1 MECNKEEALRA
12 KEIAEKKMESK
23 DFNGARKFALKAQQ
37 LYPDLENITRMLIVC
52 DVHCSAE
59 HKLFG
64 NEMNWYKIL
73 QIEQTANDTTIK
85 KQYRKFAL
93 QLHPDK
99 NKFAGAE
106 AAFKLIGEAQRVLLD
121 REKRSRLDMSL
132 HRFPMNRTTMPSHHQ
147 QNVQMK
153 FNPVMQTSIRP
164 NFTNFNPPQQQQ
176 SRQPSKQGPNGVRP
190 TFWTVCSFC
199 SVRYEYYR
207 EVLNRSLRC
216 QNCNRPFIAYDVDI
230 QGTTPA
236 TNTSQQAF
244 AAQNYSQNHGAFKVG
259 VGSQGNL
266 HARRSNTEPH
276 QKKGPTADVSVKTN
290 EKKRKRRASESSES
304 SESIGSTDSESEE
317 DILYEKD
324 VSPSVSTHREG
335 NPRRSTR
342 QKHKV
347 SYRENV
353 SDDDEGSGSPS
364 GAGENG
370 EAAKMNDQYGL
381 AADLKD
387 DQQGVKQKQNSCS
400 DESLQNT
407 KEEIVEVRGKEA
419 VGSSKID
426 KGSEQSTSE
435 PTNQPDSFVYPDAE
449 FSDFDKDKTEGS
461 FAAGQIWAIY
471 DTIDGMPRFYALI
484 RKVLT
489 PGFKLRITWFE
500 PDPDGKDEFQWFH
513 EQLPIACGKYKLGIT
528 EFTEDHL
535 MFSHLI
541 FCEKIDRRTYKL
553 YPRKGETWAIFKNWD
568 IKWHIDAKSHRQ
580 YDFEFVEVL
589 SDYVEGVGVVVAY
602 LAKLK
607 GFVSLFSQIEGYKR
621 TFQIP
626 SAELFRFSHR
636 VPSFKMTGQ
645 ERVGVPVGSY
655 ELDPVS
661 LPLNIEEIDVPEDL
675 EVMAGC
681 FPSTGTS
688 TRSSDMSKFK
698 NSEGCTSTA
707 KVNLKRSN
715 SEEENKDPI
724 DHNGNDSSAPSASA
738 EDDAFEIPDPVFC
751 NFDAERS
758 LEKFQIG
765 QIWAFYCDED
775 GLPKYYGQ
783 IKQVRTSLTSPEL
796 ELQVTYLTNCWL
808 PGNSV
813 RWEDKDMLISIGK
826 FKIKAGARPCTYIN
840 TYSVS
845 HQVHTVTDGKKKEY
859 EIFPR
864 KGEIWALYRNW
875 TAKIKRSDL
884 DNWRYDIVE
893 VIGENDLWMDVLP
906 LELVS
911 GYHSVFKG
919 KSNEGSPRTMRI
931 LWKEL
936 LRFSHQI
943 PAFKLSE
950 EHGGN
955 LKGFWELDPGALP
968 LHYFSNK

>member
-12 KEIAEKKMESK
+12 KQIAEKKLEIK
-23 DFNGARKFALKAQQ
+23 DFDGARKFALKAQK
-37 LYPDLENITRMLIVC
+37 LYPDLENITQMLIVC

-59 HKLFG
+59 PKLFG

-73 QIEQTANDTTIK
+73 QIELTANDTTIK
-85 KQYRKFAL
+85 KQYRKLAL

-121 REKRSRLDMSL
+121 RDKRSRLDMSL
-132 HRFPMNRTTMPSHHQ
+132 HRFPMNRTTMPSHYQ

-153 FNPVMQTSIRP
+153 VNPVMQTSVRP
-164 NFTNFNPPQQQQ
+164 NFTNFNPQQQQQ
-176 SRQPSKQGPNGVRP
+176 SRQSSQQWPNGSRP

-216 QNCNRPFIAYDVDI
+216 QNCNRPFIAYDVAT

-236 TNTSQQAF
+236 TNSNQQCF
-244 AAQNYSQNHGAFKVG
+244 GAQNYSQNHGAFNVG

-266 HARRSNTEPH
+266 HTPMPSTAPS
-276 QKKGPTADVSVKTN
+276 QKKGPSADASVKPN
-290 EKKRKRRASESSES
+290 GKKRRRRLLESSES
-304 SESIGSTDSESEE
+304 SESIGSVDSESEE
-317 DILYEKD
+317 DTHYSKNVFPG
-324 VSPSVSTHREG
+324 VSIDKG

-342 QKHKV
+342 QKHQV
-347 SYRENV
+347 SYKENV
-353 SDDDEGSGSPS
+353 SDDDEVCGSPS
-364 GAGENG
+364 GAGESG
-370 EAAKMNDQYGL
+370 EAAKMND
-381 AADLKD
+381 LKG
-387 DQQGVKQKQNSCS
+387 DQQVTQEQNSCS
-400 DESLQNT
+400 EESLQNINE
-407 KEEIVEVRGKEA
+407 KDVKGKEA

-426 KGSEQSTSE
+426 KASEQSTSE
-435 PTNQPDSFVYPDAE
+435 PTNQPNNFVYPDTE
-449 FSDFDKDKTEGS
+449 FKDFDKDKTEGS
-461 FAAGQIWAIY
+461 FSRGQIWAIY
-471 DTIDGMPRFYALI
+471 DTLDGMPRFYAVI
-484 RKVLT
+484 RKVLA
-489 PGFKLRITWFE
+489 PGFKLQITWFE
-500 PDPDGKDEFQWFH
+500 PDPDGKDEFQWFDK
-513 EQLPIACGKYKLGIT
+513 QMPIACGKYILGMT

-535 MFSHLI
+535 MFSHQI
-541 FCEKIDRRTYKL
+541 SCDKIDRRTYKI
-553 YPRKGETWAIFKNWD
+553 YPRKGETWAMFKNWD
-568 IKWHIDAKSHRQ
+568 IKWHMDPESHRQ
-580 YDFEFVEVL
+580 YGFEFVEIL

-602 LAKLK
+602 LAKLR

-621 TFQIP
+621 TSQIP

-636 VPSFKMTGQ
+636 VPSFKMTGR

-655 ELDPVS
+655 ELDPVA
-661 LPLNIEEIDVPEDL
+661 LPLNIEETAVPGDLDVK
-675 EVMAGC
+675 VGC
-681 FPSTGTS
+681 CPSTGTS
-688 TRSSDMSKFK
+688 TRSSDMSKFM
-698 NSEGCTSTA
+698 NSQGDPSTA
-707 KVNLKRSN
+707 KVNLERGN
-715 SEEENKDPI
+715 SAEEIKDPV
-724 DHNGNDSSAPSASA
+724 DHIGNGSSAPSASA

-758 LEKFQIG
+758 IEKFQIG
-765 QIWAFYCDED
+765 QVWAFYSDED

-783 IKQVRTSLTSPEL
+783 IKQLRTSPDL
-796 ELQVTYLTNCWL
+796 ELQVTFLTNCWL

-826 FKIKAGARPCTYIN
+826 FKIKTGARRCIYTN

-845 HQVHTVTDGKKKEY
+845 HQVQAFTQGKKKEY
-859 EIFPR
+859 EIFPK
-864 KGEIWALYRNW
+864 KGEVWALYRNW
-875 TAKIKRSDL
+875 TAKIKRSEL
-884 DNWRYDIVE
+884 ENCQYDIVE
-893 VIGENDLWMDVLP
+893 VIGEDDLWMDVLP

-911 GYHSVFKG
+911 GYNSVFKG
-919 KSNEGSPRTMRI
+919 KSNEGSSKTMRV

-950 EHGGN
+950 EHGGK

-968 LHYFSNK
+968 LHYLTNK